1 VVEGCLAKGT
11 QLLLLGALRDEQLN
25 KEKILKNKN

>member
-1 VVEGCLAKGT
+1 VVEGAKGT